1 MADRRQSVTSVVG
14 HSWRKFSLDVG
25 PMEAAVLPGTEKSA
39 ARAAAF
45 ESEPALEEHYKPIP
59 TYEGIHR
66 YDPQFNWSH
75 IEEKKLVRRVGP
87 IMTRYHGLF

>member
-1 MADRRQSVTSVVG
+1 MAQVLFGRRSYGSCRA
-14 HSWRKFSLDVG
+14 SW
-25 PMEAAVLPGTEKSA
+25 TEKSA

-66 YDPQFNWSH
+66 YDPKFNWSH

-87 IMTRYHGLF
+87 IMTCYYGSF